1 MRYGIHFHSYGE
13 YSDPRLMAELA
24 HAADEAGWD
33 GVFVSDHVT
42 VKTADGPQPVAD
54 PWIALAAIAMAT
66 TRVQLGPM
74 VAALPRRRPW
84 QLATETATL
93 DRLSNGRVILGV
105 GSGTALDWS
114 FTPFGE
120 ESSLRA
126 RAEMLDEGLDL

>member
-1 MRYGIHFHSYGE
+1 MKYGIHFHSYGV
-13 YSDPRLMAELA
+13 YNNPQLMAELA
-24 HAADEAGWD
+24 HSADEAGWD

-42 VKTADGPQPVAD
+42 VRTAEGPQPVAD

-66 TRVQLGPM
+66 KRVHLGPM

-93 DRLSNGRVILGV
+93 DQLSNGRLILGV

-114 FTPFGE
+114 FAPFGE
-120 ESSLRA
+120 EMDLKA
-126 RAEMLDEGLDL
+126 RAEMLDEG